1 MNPWYPE
8 NMPENQSP
16 KSNVPLLLLA
26 LVFLLTSCGG
36 GQYLKT
42 AETGLPDAAG
52 KYTLILYGCRYSG
65 DVENVAILAR
75 EDVQYTFNVYAPEFD
90 FKVKKHIPAKEALKE
105 AEGFVRCHYAFW
117 RSRLS
122 KIMAPEGNII
132 GYEVR
137 PLYSTLE
144 FGYPD
149 ILDINYIAQD
159 KKVTVTIS
167 LKRELR
173 RPLFDRD
180 SPFPFR
186 LGR

>member
-1 MNPWYPE
+1 MSRNLPY
-8 NMPENQSP
+8 
-16 KSNVPLLLLA
+16 KSGLLLCA
-26 LVFLLTSCGG
+26 VAITCSLTSCAG

-42 AETGLPDAAG
+42 AATGPSGLTG
-52 KYTLILYGCRYSG
+52 NYTLILYGCRYSA

-90 FKVKKHIPAKEALKE
+90 YKVKKHVPAREALKE
-105 AEGFVRCHYAFW
+105 AEDFVRCHYAFW

-122 KIMAPEGNII
+122 KIMAPEGNIL

-149 ILDINYIAQD
+149 ILDINYLVQGT
-159 KKVTVTIS
+159 KVTVNIS
-167 LKRELR
+167 LIRELR

-180 SPFPFR
+180 SPFFLRPR
-186 LGR
+186 R